1 MNTYLALFILALIS
15 ATALTPLVRRICERY
30 GWLDVPTDGRR
41 VHVRA
46 MPRLGGVAVFM
57 SIFVALAILPFLNN
71 SVTQS
76 LRSDRL
82 SLWTALGPAS
92 LMLLLGVYDDLRGA
106 DPRFKFIMQ
115 TLAGILFFVMGGRVE
130 ALNVPFL
137 GGLQLPLIVSFGVT
151 LLWVVG
157 ISNAFN
163 LIDGIDGLAAGAAL
177 FAALVMLVVSLVVG
191 NVHVTILT
199 LALSGSIIGF
209 LRYNFNPASIFLG
222 DSGSLFIGF
231 LLAALSVQG
240 GLKASTAIAVAIPF
254 MAFGVPIIDTGFA
267 IARRFISRQ
276 PLFQGDREHIHH
288 MLLAR
293 GWSQRRVV
301 FVLYGVCAA
310 FGLISLL
317 FVSDAGRLTGLI
329 LLVVGTAIILAVGKL
344 RYHEVDEIK
353 ASLKRN
359 IGERRIR
366 AANHLRIRRASRAM
380 SKADNLNELFSAVRE
395 LLDLGEFAHA
405 TVQLG
410 RDGDPRG
417 TERILAQEN
426 GRLSHLGVELRNGLI
441 CWSWVH
447 KDVNPAD
454 VIGSGK
460 YWTLCLPLSTRSS
473 GWGYINLYRPFE
485 SDALLLDINYL
496 CQLFWREMAQTVER
510 LLTAAEQEEDGQRI
524 ATAPEDATRQKKIAA
539 NAGF

>member
-1 MNTYLALFILALIS
+1 
-15 ATALTPLVRRICERY
+15 
-30 GWLDVPTDGRR
+30 
-41 VHVRA
+41 
-46 MPRLGGVAVFM
+46 MPRLGGVAVFIA
-57 SIFVALAILPFLNN
+57 IFIALAILPFLNN

-92 LMLLLGVYDDLRGA
+92 LMLLLGIYDDLRGA
-106 DPRFKFIMQ
+106 NPRFKFIMQ
-115 TLAGILFFVMGGRVE
+115 ALAGILFYLIGGRVE

-137 GGLQLPLIVSFGVT
+137 GGLQLPQIVSFGVT

-163 LIDGIDGLAAGAAL
+163 LIDGVDGLAAGAAL
-177 FAALVMLVVSLVVG
+177 FASLVMLVVSLVVG

-199 LALSGSIIGF
+199 LALSGALIGF

-254 MAFGVPIIDTGFA
+254 MAFGVPIIDMSFA

-310 FGLISLL
+310 FGLTSLL

-329 LLVVGTAIILAVGKL
+329 LLVVGSAVILAVGKL

-380 SKADNLNELFSAVRE
+380 SKADNLGELFGAVRE

-405 TVQLG
+405 TVQIG
-410 RDGDPRG
+410 RDGDPEC
-417 TERILAQEN
+417 TERLLAQEN
-426 GRLSHLGVELRNGLI
+426 GLSHLGVELRNGLI

-447 KDVNPAD
+447 KDVNPVE

-460 YWTLCLPLSTRSS
+460 YWTLSLPLSTGGS

-496 CQLFWREMAQTVER
+496 CQLFWREMAQAVER
-510 LLTAAEQEEDGQRI
+510 LLTAVEREDDGHRI
-524 ATAPEDATRQKKIAA
+524 AMTSEDALTQKKIAA
-539 NAGF
+539 HVGF